1 MFTVGLVWGILI
13 PYWATKSETF
23 PRKFHTSQPYTHMMW
38 ILVTYEPLWHKNLL
52 GTRKEYDQFLQCL
65 QAWHTSDQIPLR
77 LISDVDK
84 QCIEHGDLLTWKFD
98 QGTGFLGGRTLG
110 RCSVFVS
117 RKGINSQGGLIWTK
131 NLPKHS
137 LKKQLSMGLP
147 LRMKGLTLHFYNMDG
162 YGSHSQQADVVF
174 SIARFIG
181 IQSIWAKNVQVLYW
195 LIQTEVLNVEIL
207 KLFLTPTCPCHSRM
221 PSWMPWRNA
230 AWLWHFPWN
239 PWAWRAPCGVAS
251 WRTAH
256 WALGFVA
263 MKPQNLL
270 LFDVFCCF
278 WNWGWEIPRR
288 CWWFSRE
295 IDLLCTVWVVKSIL
309 LL

>member
-84 QCIEHGDLLTWKFD
+84 QCIEHGDLLTWKID
-98 QGTGFLGGRTLG
+98 QGTGFLVAELG
-110 RCSVFVS
+110 KIHQQMLHSD
-117 RKGINSQGGLIWTK
+117 INSQGGLIWSK

-137 LKKQLSMGLP
+137 LKSYFRWDFP
-147 LRMKGLTLHFYNMDG
+147 FAWRVWHYIFYNMDG

-174 SIARFIG
+174 SIGRFIG
-181 IQSIWAKNVQVLYW
+181 IQSIWEKNVQVLYW

-207 KLFLTPTCPCHSRM
+207 KFFLTPTCPCHSRM
-221 PSWMPWRNA
+221 PSWMPWHNA
-230 AWLWHFPWN
+230 AWPWHFPWN

-251 WRTAH
+251 CSQRIG
-256 WALGFVA
+256 L
-263 MKPQNLL
+263 
-270 LFDVFCCF
+270 
-278 WNWGWEIPRR
+278 
-288 CWWFSRE
+288 
-295 IDLLCTVWVVKSIL
+295 WVL
-309 LL
+309 